1 MIKIPKYIEAH
12 IEANNRL
19 LMQATK
25 HSEIVL
31 DWYSKQLKILERSDS
46 GISDEEFSEIM
57 DNYFSNGMISLIAIK
72 ENFELLER
80 K

>member
-31 DWYSKQLKILERSDS
+31 DWYSEQLKILERSDS
-46 GISDEEFSEIM
+46 EIM
-57 DNYFSNGMISLIAIK
+57 ENYFSNGMISLMAIK

>member
-31 DWYSKQLKILERSDS
+31 DWYSKQLKILERID
-46 GISDEEFSEIM
+46 
-57 DNYFSNGMISLIAIK
+57 
-72 ENFELLER
+72 
-80 K
+80 

>member
-19 LMQATK
+19 LMQAALPMQATK

-46 GISDEEFSEIM
+46 EISDEEFSEIM
-57 DNYFSNGMISLIAIK
+57 ENYFSKG
-72 ENFELLER
+72 
-80 K
+80 